1 MSDYPR
7 LLVSV
12 WLPLPRRRVF
22 TYALPKGTDPP
33 APGALVLAPM
43 GRRKVVGLV
52 AELGVPAPEGVTEL
66 KEILSVLPEGFA
78 LRPPLL
84 RVFRWA
90 VGHYLTPPGEVLR
103 TFLPPALF
111 KDGAAKGERARQRP
125 PVAGFAG
132 GEPPALTEAQQVAI
146 AEVLERSDAFH
157 AYLLHGITGS
167 GKTEVYLRL
176 CEEVLRR
183 GRSALILVPEIAL
196 TPQTL
201 GRFAARFG
209 EGVAAY
215 HSGMTEAQRLQ
226 VWWGAKEGR
235 VRVAVGTR
243 SALCL
248 PFPDLG
254 ILVVDE
260 EHDASYK
267 QEERFRYHARDLA
280 VVRAKEEGIPVVLG
294 SATPSVETL
303 ENAGRGKYRLLQ
315 LPDRATAGQL
325 PRIHLVDLKTHPADP
340 ETLLTAPLAAQLD
353 ETLRRGEQALL
364 FLNRR
369 GFAPFLLCCACGE
382 APRCPNCEISL
393 TYHKRP
399 TAMVC
404 HYCEF
409 QSPPPQA
416 CAKCGS
422 EELRAMGTGTER
434 LEEALQKRYPELR
447 LARLDRDVA
456 SGRQRTE
463 EILSSFAA
471 GELDVLVGTQLVAK
485 GHDFK
490 RLTLVGVLLADS
502 TLHQPDFRAAERLF
516 QLVTQVAGRAGRH
529 DLPGEVFLQT
539 FRPEHYA
546 IVSALGHDLEGFFA
560 RERAQREEVGYPPFQ
575 RVVLLKLSGSQ
586 ADRVERACGKLAEDL
601 AVLFGRHPELR
612 ILGPAPAALAKLRGR
627 YRWQVMLRTPKFE
640 AMRRLLEEKLPYF
653 EEQLPPG
660 VALHVDVDPI
670 GVF

>member
-1 MSDYPR
+1 MKKSQAQ
-7 LLVSV
+7 LLSV

-22 TYALPKGTDPP
+22 TYALPEGMAPP
-33 APGALVLAPM
+33 GPGALVLAPM

-52 AELGVPAPEGVTEL
+52 AELDVPAPEGVAEL
-66 KEILSVLPEGFA
+66 KEILEVLPESFA

-111 KDGAAKGERARQRP
+111 KEGAAKGERARQRP

-132 GEPPALTEAQQVAI
+132 GEPPTLTEAQQVAI
-146 AEVLERSDAFH
+146 AEVLEPSEGFH
-157 AYLLHGITGS
+157 PYLLHGITGS

-176 CEEVLRR
+176 CEEILRR

-226 VWWGAKEGR
+226 VWWGVNEGR
-235 VRVAVGTR
+235 LRVVVGTR

-280 VVRAKEEGIPVVLG
+280 VVRGKEEGIPVVLG

-303 ENAGRGKYRLLQ
+303 ENASRGKYRLLK
-315 LPDRATAGQL
+315 LPARATAGQL
-325 PRIHLVDLKTHPADP
+325 PHIHLVDLKSHPADP

-369 GFAPFLLCCACGE
+369 GFAPFLLCCGCGE

-399 TAMVC
+399 PAMVC

-409 QSPPPQA
+409 QTPPAQT
-416 CAKCGS
+416 CAHCGS

-490 RLTLVGVLLADS
+490 RLTLVGILLADS
-502 TLHQPDFRAAERLF
+502 TLNQPDFRAAERLF

-560 RERAQREEVGYPPFQ
+560 RERAHREEVGYPPFQ

-601 AVLFGRHPELR
+601 TVLFGRHPELR

-640 AMRRLLEEKLPYF
+640 AMRRLLEEKLPYL